1 MKTVTFYEFEATNP
15 KTKNERI
22 NTVVVSLDTLQ
33 KAQRAQSMLKDMG
46 WTVGPIHF
54 PQHSVDT
61 NVYVAVAE
69 AQRILA

>member
-1 MKTVTFYEFEATNP
+1 MKTVTFYEFEVTNW
-15 KTKNERI
+15 KTKNGEV
-22 NTVVVSLDTLQ
+22 NTVVVALDTLQ
-33 KAQRAQSMLKDMG
+33 KAQRAQSMLQDIG
-46 WTVGPIHF
+46 WTVGAIRF